1 MGLAVDA
8 LDPGSICALGKTA
21 SWTGAAPSLG
31 RLPDMARPNKRTTL
45 REVAE
50 ATGLSTAAVSYA
62 LRGKHVSK
70 ETEERVRKAAAELG
84 YEADPIARAL
94 ASGRTSTVGV
104 LAGDLQDLWQQQLM
118 AAIGRELLAGDR
130 YALILDAGGDPE
142 RELALAKQLRDQRV
156 DGLLVSPVDP
166 SAEGWSK
173 IADAVPVVSIG
184 DALSRARTAGEVLF
198 DNRAGIDAVLDYLRG
213 LGHRRVTVLTPT
225 GPSTPDRPADV
236 YVREAADRL
245 GIEAEVL
252 PCPQELDAATAMARR
267 VLANSP
273 DGRRPAGALAP
284 PTAVFCFSDSIA
296 YGVYAA
302 AAEAA
307 LTIGR
312 DLSVVGFDD
321 HPVSRVLTPPLTTV
335 DWGLAEIAKEAA
347 RLAVA
352 AIEGRRVRRK
362 RILCAPRLSE
372 RRSAVEPRRG

>member
-1 MGLAVDA
+1 
-8 LDPGSICALGKTA
+8 
-21 SWTGAAPSLG
+21 
-31 RLPDMARPNKRTTL
+31 MARPKKRTTL

-94 ASGRTSTVGV
+94 ASGRTSMVGV
-104 LAGDLQDLWQQQLM
+104 IARDLQDLWQQQLM

-142 RELALAKQLRDQRV
+142 RELVLAKQLRDQRV
-156 DGLLVSPVDP
+156 DGMLVSPVDP
-166 SAEGWSK
+166 SAQGWVK
-173 IADAVPVVSIG
+173 IAEQVPVVSIG
-184 DALSRARTAGEVLF
+184 DSLEHARTAGEVLF
-198 DNRAGIDAVLDYLRG
+198 DNRAGIDAVLGYLAA
-213 LGHRRVTVLTPT
+213 LGHRQVTVLTPT
-225 GPSTPDRPADV
+225 GRATPDRPADV

-245 GIEAEVL
+245 GLAVEVE
-252 PCPQELDAATAMARR
+252 PCGLELGVATEVARG
-267 VLANSP
+267 VLRSP
-273 DGRRPAGALAP
+273 A
-284 PTAVFCFSDSIA
+284 TAVFCFSDSIA

-302 AAEAA
+302 AAEAGV
-307 LTIGR
+307 TVGR
-312 DLSVVGFDD
+312 DLSVVGFDA
-321 HPVSRVLTPPLTTV
+321 HPVSRVLTPALTTL

-362 RILCAPRLSE
+362 RILCAPELIE
-372 RRSAVEPRRG
+372 RGSASRAGAAGPRPEAAPKR

>member
-1 MGLAVDA
+1 
-8 LDPGSICALGKTA
+8 
-21 SWTGAAPSLG
+21 
-31 RLPDMARPNKRTTL
+31 MARPNKRTTL

-166 SAEGWSK
+166 SAEGWAK
-173 IADAVPVVSIG
+173 IAEAVPVVSIG
-184 DALSRARTAGEVLF
+184 DALSQARTAGEVLF

-245 GIEAEVL
+245 GIEVQVV
-252 PCPQELDAATAMARR
+252 PCAQELGEATGVARR
-267 VLANSP
+267 VLTNSP
-273 DGRRPAGALAP
+273 AGRRRSGPAALAP

-302 AAEAA
+302 AAEAELA
-307 LTIGR
+307 VGR
-312 DLSVVGFDD
+312 DVSVVGFDD

-335 DWGLAEIAKEAA
+335 DWGLTEIAKEAA

-372 RRSAVEPRRG
+372 RGSALRAPGGV

>member
-1 MGLAVDA
+1 
-8 LDPGSICALGKTA
+8 
-21 SWTGAAPSLG
+21 
-31 RLPDMARPNKRTTL
+31 MARPNKRTTL

-70 ETEERVRKAAAELG
+70 ETEERVRKAAADLG

-173 IADAVPVVSIG
+173 IAEAVPVVSIG

-245 GIEAEVL
+245 GIEVEVL
-252 PCPQELDAATAMARR
+252 PCAQELGEATAVARR
-267 VLANSP
+267 VLTGDP
-273 DGRRPAGALAP
+273 DGRRRRASRPTP

-302 AAEAA
+302 AAEASLA
-307 LTIGR
+307 VGR

-335 DWGLAEIAKEAA
+335 DWGLTEIAKEAA

-372 RRSAVEPRRG
+372 RGSALRAAEPG

>member
-1 MGLAVDA
+1 
-8 LDPGSICALGKTA
+8 
-21 SWTGAAPSLG
+21 
-31 RLPDMARPNKRTTL
+31 MARPSKRTTL

-62 LRGKHVSK
+62 LRGKQVSK

-94 ASGRTSTVGV
+94 ASGRTSMVGV

-130 YALILDAGGDPE
+130 YALILDAGGDPV

-166 SAEGWSK
+166 SAEGWAK
-173 IADAVPVVSIG
+173 IAEAVPVVSIG
-184 DALSRARTAGEVLF
+184 DSLQQARTAGEVLF
-198 DNRAGIDAVLDYLRG
+198 DNRAGIDAVLTYLAG

-245 GIEAEVL
+245 GLDVEVV
-252 PCPQELDAATAMARR
+252 PCAQELGEATAVARG
-267 VLANSP
+267 VVG
-273 DGRRPAGALAP
+273 GRS
-284 PTAVFCFSDSIA
+284 TAVFCFSDSIA

-302 AAEAA
+302 AAEAG
-307 LTIGR
+307 LTVGR

-321 HPVSRVLTPPLTTV
+321 HPVSRVLTPALTTL
-335 DWGLAEIAKEAA
+335 DWGLAEIAAEAA

-362 RILCAPRLSE
+362 RILCAPRLVE
-372 RRSAVEPRRG
+372 RGSAAGALPPGPGPAAGDRN

>member
-1 MGLAVDA
+1 
-8 LDPGSICALGKTA
+8 
-21 SWTGAAPSLG
+21 
-31 RLPDMARPNKRTTL
+31 MARPNKRTTL

-94 ASGRTSTVGV
+94 ASGRTSMVGV
-104 LAGDLQDLWQQQLM
+104 LSGDLQDLWQQQLM

-130 YALILDAGGDPE
+130 YALILDAGGDPA

-166 SAEGWSK
+166 SAEGWAQ

-245 GIEAEVL
+245 GIGVEVL
-252 PCPQELDAATAMARR
+252 PCAQELGEATAVARR
-267 VLANSP
+267 VLT
-273 DGRRPAGALAP
+273 GAGHAGGAA

-302 AAEAA
+302 AAEASLA
-307 LTIGR
+307 VGR
-312 DLSVVGFDD
+312 DISVVGFDD
-321 HPVSRVLTPPLTTV
+321 HPVSRVLTPPLTTL
-335 DWGLAEIAKEAA
+335 DWGLADIAKEAA

-372 RRSAVEPRRG
+372 RGSAVRVPGVGRQG

>member
-1 MGLAVDA
+1 
-8 LDPGSICALGKTA
+8 
-21 SWTGAAPSLG
+21 
-31 RLPDMARPNKRTTL
+31 MARPNKRTTL

-70 ETEERVRKAAAELG
+70 ETEERVRKAAADLG

-142 RELALAKQLRDQRV
+142 RELTLAKQLRDQRV

-245 GIEAEVL
+245 GIEVEVL
-252 PCPQELDAATAMARR
+252 PCAQELGEATAVARR
-267 VLANSP
+267 VLADSP
-273 DGRRPAGALAP
+273 DGRRQPGLRPAP

-302 AAEAA
+302 AAEASLA
-307 LTIGR
+307 VGR

-335 DWGLAEIAKEAA
+335 DWGLTGIAKEAA

-372 RRSAVEPRRG
+372 RGSALRAAR

>member
-1 MGLAVDA
+1 
-8 LDPGSICALGKTA
+8 
-21 SWTGAAPSLG
+21 
-31 RLPDMARPNKRTTL
+31 MARPNKRTTL

-70 ETEERVRKAAAELG
+70 ETEERVRKAAADLG

-173 IADAVPVVSIG
+173 IAEAVPVVSIG

-245 GIEAEVL
+245 GIEVEVL
-252 PCPQELDAATAMARR
+252 PCAQELGEATAVARR
-267 VLANSP
+267 VLTGDP
-273 DGRRPAGALAP
+273 DGRRHRAARPAP

-302 AAEAA
+302 AAEASLA
-307 LTIGR
+307 VGR

-335 DWGLAEIAKEAA
+335 DWGLTEIAKEAA

-372 RRSAVEPRRG
+372 RGSALRAAGPG

>member
-1 MGLAVDA
+1 
-8 LDPGSICALGKTA
+8 
-21 SWTGAAPSLG
+21 
-31 RLPDMARPNKRTTL
+31 MARPNKRTTL

-70 ETEERVRKAAAELG
+70 ETEQRVRKAAADLG

-94 ASGRTSTVGV
+94 AGGRTSMVGV
-104 LAGDLQDLWQQQLM
+104 LSGDLQDLWQQQLM

-166 SAEGWSK
+166 SAEGWAA

-184 DALSRARTAGEVLF
+184 DSLRRARTAGEVLF
-198 DNRAGIDAVLDYLRG
+198 DNRAGIDTVLDHLRA
-213 LGHRRVTVLTPT
+213 LGHRRITVLTPT

-245 GIEAEVL
+245 HLTVEVL
-252 PCPQELDAATAMARR
+252 PCAQELGEATEVARR
-267 VLANSP
+267 VL
-273 DGRRPAGALAP
+273 DGTGGGGARRAA

-302 AAEAA
+302 AAEASLA
-307 LTIGR
+307 VGR

-321 HPVSRVLTPPLTTV
+321 HPVSRILTPPLTTL
-335 DWGLAEIAKEAA
+335 DWGLAGIAKEAA

-372 RRSAVEPRRG
+372 RGSALGRGPA

>member
-1 MGLAVDA
+1 
-8 LDPGSICALGKTA
+8 
-21 SWTGAAPSLG
+21 
-31 RLPDMARPNKRTTL
+31 MARPNKRTTL

-70 ETEERVRKAAAELG
+70 ETEERVRKAAADLG

-94 ASGRTSTVGV
+94 ASGRTSMVGV

-130 YALILDAGGDPE
+130 YALILDAGGDPA
-142 RELALAKQLRDQRV
+142 RELTLAKQLRDQRV

-166 SAEGWSK
+166 SAEGWAK

-198 DNRAGIDAVLDYLRG
+198 DNRAGIDAVLGYLRG
-213 LGHRRVTVLTPT
+213 LGHRHVTVLTPT

-252 PCPQELDAATAMARR
+252 PCAQELSEATAVARR
-267 VLANSP
+267 VLTNTP
-273 DGRRPAGALAP
+273 DGRPRTDSPGLAP

-302 AAEAA
+302 AAEASLA
-307 LTIGR
+307 VGR

-335 DWGLAEIAKEAA
+335 DWGLTDIAKEAA

-372 RRSAVEPRRG
+372 RGSATGVRP

>member
-1 MGLAVDA
+1 
-8 LDPGSICALGKTA
+8 
-21 SWTGAAPSLG
+21 
-31 RLPDMARPNKRTTL
+31 MARPNKRTTL

-70 ETEERVRKAAAELG
+70 ETEERVRKAAADLG

-94 ASGRTSTVGV
+94 ASGRTSMIGV

-130 YALILDAGGDPE
+130 YALILDAGGDPA
-142 RELALAKQLRDQRV
+142 RELTLAKQLRDQRV

-245 GIEAEVL
+245 GIEVEVL
-252 PCPQELDAATAMARR
+252 PCAQELGEATEVGRR
-267 VLANSP
+267 VLA
-273 DGRRPAGALAP
+273 GGGGKAGAGNEAGGKGGSGA

-302 AAEAA
+302 AAEASLA
-307 LTIGR
+307 IGR
-312 DLSVVGFDD
+312 DISVVGFDD

-335 DWGLAEIAKEAA
+335 DWGLTDIAKEAA

-372 RRSAVEPRRG
+372 RGSAVRVPGA

>member
-1 MGLAVDA
+1 
-8 LDPGSICALGKTA
+8 
-21 SWTGAAPSLG
+21 
-31 RLPDMARPNKRTTL
+31 MARPNKRTTL

-94 ASGRTSTVGV
+94 ASGRTSMVGV

-130 YALILDAGGDPE
+130 YALILDAGGDPA

-166 SAEGWSK
+166 SAEGWAQ

-245 GIEAEVL
+245 GIGVEVL
-252 PCPQELDAATAMARR
+252 PCAQELGEATAVARR
-267 VLANSP
+267 VLTGAGHAGEHRP
-273 DGRRPAGALAP
+273 HGRLLLLRLHRLRRLRRGRRGVPGRRPGPLRRRLRRP
-284 PTAVFCFSDSIA
+284 PRLPCPHP
-296 YGVYAA
+296 AA
-302 AAEAA
+302 
-307 LTIGR
+307 
-312 DLSVVGFDD
+312 D
-321 HPVSRVLTPPLTTV
+321 HPRLGAGRHRQGGRPAGGRGHRGPPRPPQ
-335 DWGLAEIAKEAA
+335 AHP
-347 RLAVA
+347 
-352 AIEGRRVRRK
+352 VRPPALRAG
-362 RILCAPRLSE
+362 IGGPAP
-372 RRSAVEPRRG
+372 G

>member
-1 MGLAVDA
+1 MV
-8 LDPGSICALGKTA
+8 
-21 SWTGAAPSLG
+21 
-31 RLPDMARPNKRTTL
+31 RPRKRPTL

-62 LRGKHVSK
+62 LRGTHVSK

-94 ASGRTSTVGV
+94 ASGRTSMVGV

-130 YALILDAGGDPE
+130 YALILDAGGDPQ

-166 SAEGWSK
+166 SAAGWAQ
-173 IADAVPVVSIG
+173 IAEAVPVVSIG
-184 DALSRARTAGEVLF
+184 DSLRRARTAGEVLF
-198 DNRAGIDAVLDYLRG
+198 DNRAGIDAVLEYLVG

-236 YVREAADRL
+236 YVREAAGRL
-245 GIEAEVL
+245 GITAEVL
-252 PCPQELDAATAMARR
+252 PCAQELGEATAVARR
-267 VLANSP
+267 VLGGGGP
-273 DGRRPAGALAP
+273 GGVK

-302 AAEAA
+302 AAEASLA
-307 LTIGR
+307 VGR
-312 DLSVVGFDD
+312 DVSVVGFDD
-321 HPVSRVLTPPLTTV
+321 HPVSQVLTPPLTTL
-335 DWGLAEIAKEAA
+335 DWGLAGIAAEAA

-352 AIEGRRVRRK
+352 AVEGRRVRRK
-362 RILCAPRLSE
+362 RMLCAPRLSE
-372 RRSAVEPRRG
+372 RGSAVRV

>member
-1 MGLAVDA
+1 MV
-8 LDPGSICALGKTA
+8 
-21 SWTGAAPSLG
+21 
-31 RLPDMARPNKRTTL
+31 RPRKRPTL

-62 LRGKHVSK
+62 LRGTHVSK

-84 YEADPIARAL
+84 YEAEPIARAL
-94 ASGRTSTVGV
+94 AGGRTSMVGV

-130 YALILDAGGDPE
+130 YALILDAGGDPQ

-166 SAEGWSK
+166 SAAGWAP
-173 IADAVPVVSIG
+173 IAEAVPVVSIG
-184 DALSRARTAGEVLF
+184 DSLRRARTAGEVLF
-198 DNRAGIDAVLDYLRG
+198 DNRAGIDAVLEYLTG

-236 YVREAADRL
+236 YVREAAGRL
-245 GIEAEVL
+245 GIIAEVL
-252 PCPQELDAATAMARR
+252 PCDQELGEATAVARR
-267 VLANSP
+267 VLGGGGP
-273 DGRRPAGALAP
+273 GGTT

-302 AAEAA
+302 AAEASLA
-307 LTIGR
+307 VGR
-312 DLSVVGFDD
+312 DVSVVGFDD
-321 HPVSRVLTPPLTTV
+321 HPVSRVLTPPLTTL
-335 DWGLAEIAKEAA
+335 DWGLAGIAEEAA

-352 AIEGRRVRRK
+352 AIEGRRVRCK
-362 RILCAPRLSE
+362 RMLCAPRLSE
-372 RRSAVEPRRG
+372 RGSAVRV

>member
-1 MGLAVDA
+1 
-8 LDPGSICALGKTA
+8 
-21 SWTGAAPSLG
+21 
-31 RLPDMARPNKRTTL
+31 MARPRKRTTL

-62 LRGKHVSK
+62 LRGTHVSK

-94 ASGRTSTVGV
+94 ASGRTSMVGV

-130 YALILDAGGDPE
+130 YALILDAGGDPQ

-166 SAEGWSK
+166 SAAGWAQ
-173 IADAVPVVSIG
+173 IAEAVPVVSIG
-184 DALSRARTAGEVLF
+184 DSLRRARTAGEVLF
-198 DNRAGIDAVLDYLRG
+198 DNRAGIDAVLEYLVG

-236 YVREAADRL
+236 YVREAAGRL
-245 GIEAEVL
+245 GITAEVL
-252 PCPQELDAATAMARR
+252 PCAQELGEATAVARR
-267 VLANSP
+267 VLGGGGP
-273 DGRRPAGALAP
+273 GGAT

-302 AAEAA
+302 AAEASLA
-307 LTIGR
+307 VGR
-312 DLSVVGFDD
+312 NVSVVGFDD
-321 HPVSRVLTPPLTTV
+321 HPVSRVLTPPLTTL
-335 DWGLAEIAKEAA
+335 DWGLAGIAEEAA

-362 RILCAPRLSE
+362 RMLCAPRLSE
-372 RRSAVEPRRG
+372 RGSAVRV

>member
-1 MGLAVDA
+1 
-8 LDPGSICALGKTA
+8 
-21 SWTGAAPSLG
+21 
-31 RLPDMARPNKRTTL
+31 MARPSKRTTL

-62 LRGKHVSK
+62 LRGTHVSK

-94 ASGRTSTVGV
+94 AGGRTSMVGV

-130 YALILDAGGDPE
+130 YALILDAGGDPQ
-142 RELALAKQLRDQRV
+142 RELALAKQLHDQRV

-166 SAEGWSK
+166 SAAGWAK
-173 IADAVPVVSIG
+173 IAEAVPVVSVG
-184 DALSRARTAGEVLF
+184 DSLRRARTAGEVLF
-198 DNRAGIDAVLDYLRG
+198 DNRAGIDAVLEYLVG

-236 YVREAADRL
+236 YVREAAGRL
-245 GIEAEVL
+245 GIAAEVL
-252 PCPQELDAATAMARR
+252 PCAQELGEATAVARR
-267 VLANSP
+267 VL
-273 DGRRPAGALAP
+273 GGAA

-302 AAEAA
+302 AAEASLA
-307 LTIGR
+307 VGR
-312 DLSVVGFDD
+312 DVSVVGFDD
-321 HPVSRVLTPPLTTV
+321 HPVSRVLTPPLTTL
-335 DWGLAEIAKEAA
+335 DWGLAGIAEEAA

-362 RILCAPRLSE
+362 RMLCAPRLSE
-372 RRSAVEPRRG
+372 RGSAVRV

>member
-1 MGLAVDA
+1 
-8 LDPGSICALGKTA
+8 
-21 SWTGAAPSLG
+21 
-31 RLPDMARPNKRTTL
+31 MARPNKRTTL

-104 LAGDLQDLWQQQLM
+104 LAGDLRDLWQQQLM

-245 GIEAEVL
+245 DIEVEVL
-252 PCPQELDAATAMARR
+252 PCAQELGEATAMARR

-273 DGRRPAGALAP
+273 DGRRPTAPGLAP

-302 AAEAA
+302 AAEASLA
-307 LTIGR
+307 VGR

-335 DWGLAEIAKEAA
+335 DWGLGEIAKEAA

-372 RRSAVEPRRG
+372 RGSAVELRRG